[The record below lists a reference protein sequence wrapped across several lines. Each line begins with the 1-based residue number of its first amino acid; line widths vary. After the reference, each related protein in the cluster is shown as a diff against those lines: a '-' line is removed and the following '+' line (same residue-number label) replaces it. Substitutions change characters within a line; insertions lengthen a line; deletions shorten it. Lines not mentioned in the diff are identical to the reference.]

1 MAARAVPDAVR
12 KRERIL
18 TRIVASG
25 AIIAFGLSDE
35 MATDNNPIAPVCP
48 FLSPRQTP
56 VL

>member
-1 MAARAVPDAVR
+1 VAGKAVPNAMR
-12 KRERIL
+12 KRARIL
-18 TRIVASG
+18 TLFVGSG

-35 MATDNNPIAPVCP
+35 RATDNTPITPVCP